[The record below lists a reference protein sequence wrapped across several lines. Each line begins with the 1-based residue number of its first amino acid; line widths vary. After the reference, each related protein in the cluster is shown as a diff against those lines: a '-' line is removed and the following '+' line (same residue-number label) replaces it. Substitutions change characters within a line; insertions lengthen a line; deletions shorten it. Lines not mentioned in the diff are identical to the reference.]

1 MDAYVKKDKMEQ
13 KATGIDAQYGEY
25 EQLCE
30 DLKERIKERK
40 DKRRRGKC
48 LC

>member
-1 MDAYVKKDKMEQ
+1 MDDYDKKDKMEQ
-13 KATGIDAQYGEY
+13 KASGIDAQYGEY